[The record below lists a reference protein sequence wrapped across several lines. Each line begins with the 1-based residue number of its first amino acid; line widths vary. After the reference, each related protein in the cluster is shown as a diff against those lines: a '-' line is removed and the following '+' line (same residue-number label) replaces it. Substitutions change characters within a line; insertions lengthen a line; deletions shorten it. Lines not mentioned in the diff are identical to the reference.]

1 MKLRSPVCCVLGH
14 VDAGKTSLLDKLRT
28 TNKQAKEAGGIT
40 QNISAWNLSEK
51 DIHTFIDKYSTTT
64 QTKSQIPGLLMIDTP
79 GHEAFLKL
87 RTTGTNLCDIAIL
100 VVDIHKGIEKQTM
113 ESIKI
118 LKNAKTPFVIA
129 CNKLDT
135 LYGWKSQ
142 KNGCFKQNVD
152 QQSNDTKLKL
162 KTARDQLFVQ
172 FANIGINVEFY
183 HINNDHKTTVNIVPL
198 SAVTG
203 EGIPDLLVV
212 ILRLCEKF
220 MKKKIEFHSDTFKGL
235 VLKEDHIQG
244 HGTCIRLLLVDG
256 MLKKGSKF
264 YLQNI
269 PTCCTVKSLL
279 IQEHQT
285 QELKLVDSVTAACSC
300 IIVTV
305 ESINNIIPG
314 SELLS
319 TTIDSTAEVRNSDS
333 TTEVSDTKVEIG
345 KGKWGAH
352 LHSDSSGT
360 LDALIKVFQEQK
372 FPIAGY
378 SIGNMYKTD
387 VMKIIARNPNN
398 DEYTPM
404 IVNFGGNITEDAETY
419 AKNNMV
425 EIIESP
431 IIYRLLENAIVFH
444 KKQQQEFLSRHEK
457 SAGIFPC
464 KLKIIGIYR
473 ASDPII
479 IGISV
484 EEGSLRLGTP
494 LAYVKDKQEIHELG
508 DVFHMKTPLGQSC
521 EKADKGDSVSVEI
534 RNSKKKAGIH
544 FEQNDLLFSNI
555 TRKSLDIL
563 KQHFASNL
571 SKSDVKCIIEIK
583 KIFNIV

>member
-1 MKLRSPVCCVLGH
+1 
-14 VDAGKTSLLDKLRT
+14 
-28 TNKQAKEAGGIT
+28 
-40 QNISAWNLSEK
+40 
-51 DIHTFIDKYSTTT
+51 
-64 QTKSQIPGLLMIDTP
+64 
-79 GHEAFLKL
+79 
-87 RTTGTNLCDIAIL
+87 
-100 VVDIHKGIEKQTM
+100 
-113 ESIKI
+113 
-118 LKNAKTPFVIA
+118 
-129 CNKLDT
+129 
-135 LYGWKSQ
+135 
-142 KNGCFKQNVD
+142 
-152 QQSNDTKLKL
+152 
-162 KTARDQLFVQ
+162 
-172 FANIGINVEFY
+172 
-183 HINNDHKTTVNIVPL
+183 
-198 SAVTG
+198 
-203 EGIPDLLVV
+203 
-212 ILRLCEKF
+212 
-220 MKKKIEFHSDTFKGL
+220 
-235 VLKEDHIQG
+235 
-244 HGTCIRLLLVDG
+244 
-256 MLKKGSKF
+256 
-264 YLQNI
+264 
-269 PTCCTVKSLL
+269 
-279 IQEHQT
+279 
-285 QELKLVDSVTAACSC
+285 
-300 IIVTV
+300 
-305 ESINNIIPG
+305 
-314 SELLS
+314 
-319 TTIDSTAEVRNSDS
+319 
-333 TTEVSDTKVEIG
+333 
-345 KGKWGAH
+345 
-352 LHSDSSGT
+352 
-360 LDALIKVFQEQK
+360 
-372 FPIAGY
+372 
-378 SIGNMYKTD
+378 MYKTD
-387 VMKIIARNPNN
+387 VMKIIARNHNN

-479 IGISV
+479 IGVSV

-494 LAYVKDKQEIHELG
+494 LAYVKDKQEIHEVG